1 MQARGLG
8 RPNHVS
14 CIYNVPLR
22 QIAARQFG
30 HWMFAAP
37 GNLLLEQAVHPLS
50 QIAALAGAIGEMRV
64 LAGTPL
70 AVAPRQVIH
79 PTLDAVLRCEHLP
92 ASLRFAV
99 GQAFPFWQISVVC
112 DDGVAVADI
121 LANRFYTSR
130 RTRWLD
136 TLDGVASAGRTA
148 AGMLGGS
155 ARNTADYGMSLV
167 RLKPRSDAFFQSM
180 RGSIAAFH
188 AALDAGRQPELDGAF
203 GAMLVDACERI
214 LGNMGEM
221 APAPSS
227 ARFGGAT
234 PDQVGGRLSPASARD
249 VALPGARNAEAATP
263 ISRSLAALVSLA
275 RTWFAAACKTG

>member
-1 MQARGLG
+1 M
-8 RPNHVS
+8 S

-22 QIAARQFG
+22 QIARQFG

-64 LAGTPL
+64 VAGTPL
-70 AVAPRQVIH
+70 AVAPGQVIH
-79 PTLDAVLRCEHLP
+79 PTLDAILRCEHLP

-112 DDGVAVADI
+112 DDGVAVAHI

-203 GAMLVDACERI
+203 GAMLVDACDRM
-214 LGNMGEM
+214 LGSMGEM

-227 ARFGGAT
+227 APLGRAT
-234 PDQVGGRLSPASARD
+234 PDKVGGRLSPANARE
-249 VALPGARNAEAATP
+249 VALPGARNAEATTP
-263 ISRSLAALVSLA
+263 ISQSLAALVSLA
-275 RTWFAAACKTG
+275 RTWFAAACKTGSVCR